1 MQHPPPPPPHPQH
14 AREQVLPRLR
24 AEPPSPPSPAA
35 TMRKVRRH
43 NTARWCVSV
52 VCVSAAH
59 SVPFSC
65 SACADSDEEIGLTAS
80 TTQRATITP
89 ITEDAATAKPATAAK
104 SNKTKPANAATG
116 QKRKAA
122 AAEEDDESSADE
134 ADPNELI
141 DVEFGIYDPRPIDYL
156 TLKAL
161 LKDYVPVHAAN
172 TEAAAGKKKKKA
184 AAAAA
189 AAAAEEEMDDAPA
202 ASASSSPD
210 FALHELCDTLVSQV
224 GVGSMVKGEGTEE
237 PLGFL
242 SAVNLAWQASKGR
255 HSDSGEALKWPAQF
269 KSYILK
275 HTPSQFRAT
284 FESALSSK
292 DLGLLIQSRLLNVP
306 PQIVPQLHQCLLDD
320 LTWTR
325 ENGVPPT
332 PAAATAAAASAPSAA
347 ETAAYRS
354 SFVFKTLL
362 LVGRTFK
369 PPAGSARQAKID
381 VVPAFVSP
389 FASKKKQKKAAAGEA
404 ASSAAAASASL
415 PEFEW
420 IRFEEEL
427 YAKYATAQF
436 TFAAPYS
443 QEDAAAGR
451 LPQNVVVMLIP
462 ASKHA
467 QIVQELHA
475 MAAMV

>member
-1 MQHPPPPPPHPQH
+1 MLVAPHSLLC
-14 AREQVLPRLR
+14 ACLL
-24 AEPPSPPSPAA
+24 
-35 TMRKVRRH
+35 
-43 NTARWCVSV
+43 CVS
-52 VCVSAAH
+52 
-59 SVPFSC
+59 
-65 SACADSDEEIGLTAS
+65 DSDEEIGLTAS
-80 TTQRATITP
+80 TTQRATMKP
-89 ITEDAATAKPATAAK
+89 ITDDAKPAPAAATAKSSK
-104 SNKTKPANAATG
+104 SKPANAAAG

-122 AAEEDDESSADE
+122 ADDAGEEESSADE

-161 LKDYVPVHAAN
+161 LKDYVPVHA
-172 TEAAAGKKKKKA
+172 TGAAGGKKQKKKA

-189 AAAAEEEMDDAPA
+189 AAAAEEDDLDDAPA
-202 ASASSSPD
+202 SSSASSPD
-210 FALHELCDTLVSQV
+210 FPLHELCDTLVSQV
-224 GVGSMVKGEGTEE
+224 CVGSMVKGEGTEE

-242 SAVNLAWQASKGR
+242 SVLNLSWQATKGR
-255 HSDSGEALKWPAQF
+255 HSDSGMPLSWPAQF
-269 KSYILK
+269 KKYILQ
-275 HTPSQFRAT
+275 HVPSSHRST
-284 FESALSSK
+284 FEAALSSK
-292 DLGLLIQSRLLNVP
+292 DLGLLIQNRLLNVP

-320 LTWTR
+320 LEWSG

-332 PAAATAAAASAPSAA
+332 PASAAAAAASPSAA
-347 ETAAYRS
+347 DIAAYRS
-354 SFVFKTLL
+354 SFDFKTLL

-389 FASKKKQKKAAAGEA
+389 FASKKKQKKAAGEA
-404 ASSAAAASASL
+404 ASSAASAAQAL

-427 YAKYATAQF
+427 YAKYSTAQF

-462 ASKHA
+462 ASKHT